1 MKIKDLK
8 NRVINL
14 SEDIKNIAL
23 CRNQLANGSRVI
35 LTNERNAKRL
45 VEACDRIQFELELS
59 LERYLD
65 D

>member
-1 MKIKDLK
+1 MKKNLK
-8 NRVINL
+8 NIVINL
-14 SEDIKNIAL
+14 AEDIRDIAF
-23 CRNQLANGSRVI
+23 CRNQLAEGSHVV

-45 VEACDRIQFELELS
+45 VEACDRIQFELEMS

>member
-14 SEDIKNIAL
+14 SEDIRDIAF
-23 CRNQLANGSRVI
+23 CRNQLAEGSHVI

-45 VEACDRIQFELELS
+45 IEACDRIQFELELS
-59 LERYLD
+59 LERYLRD
-65 D
+65 